1 MRQQPPV
8 LHPALAGGAEPRRVG
23 GAPFGR
29 AAAAE
34 FDALYRRPRRPA
46 RVTDEGKRDFQC
58 AADLCA
64 ARARFPELCALAP
77 GDANATAL
85 DWRDRG
91 AVTAVKDQGH
101 CGDCFAFGGAGEDEG
116 ADDVVDLSGA
126 QAGDGRFAT
135 LVKRVHARAATEDQ
149 APQAC
154 SVSHALLAEN
164 DLTDAC
170 EPALFEFVAAQRL
183 RVLDL
188 EGNALGP
195 RGLEAV
201 CRALA
206 DASGA
211 SGTRLQRLCLAGNGF
226 AGERGAG
233 ELERETG

>member
-1 MRQQPPV
+1 MAHGGWVTPPWV
-8 LHPALAGGAEPRRVG
+8 EP
-23 GAPFGR
+23 P
-29 AAAAE
+29 
-34 FDALYRRPRRPA
+34 
-46 RVTDEGKRDFQC
+46 
-58 AADLCA
+58 
-64 ARARFPELCALAP
+64 
-77 GDANATAL
+77 
-85 DWRDRG
+85 
-91 AVTAVKDQGH
+91 
-101 CGDCFAFGGAGEDEG
+101 EDE
-116 ADDVVDLSGA
+116 
-126 QAGDGRFAT
+126 
-135 LVKRVHARAATEDQ
+135 

-154 SVSHALLAEN
+154 SVSHALLKEN

-188 EGNALGP
+188 EGNALGL

-233 ELERETG
+233 AALGTAGAALVGGRADVPRGASEHHPHRTNKQTNKHVPLLGGLVVCDMRHET

>member
-1 MRQQPPV
+1 M
-8 LHPALAGGAEPRRVG
+8 
-23 GAPFGR
+23 
-29 AAAAE
+29 
-34 FDALYRRPRRPA
+34 
-46 RVTDEGKRDFQC
+46 
-58 AADLCA
+58 
-64 ARARFPELCALAP
+64 
-77 GDANATAL
+77 
-85 DWRDRG
+85 
-91 AVTAVKDQGH
+91 
-101 CGDCFAFGGAGEDEG
+101 
-116 ADDVVDLSGA
+116 
-126 QAGDGRFAT
+126 
-135 LVKRVHARAATEDQ
+135 
-149 APQAC
+149 
-154 SVSHALLAEN
+154 SHALLAEN

-233 ELERETG
+233 AALGEALHSRSKEGHLQKLFEVTCTLGDDPRLARDGEVPRTRARTTSWI